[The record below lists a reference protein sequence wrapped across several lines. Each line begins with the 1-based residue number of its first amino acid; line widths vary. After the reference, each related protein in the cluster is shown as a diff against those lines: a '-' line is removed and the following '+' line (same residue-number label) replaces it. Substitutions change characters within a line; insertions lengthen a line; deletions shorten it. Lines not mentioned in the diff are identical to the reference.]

1 MVEGGRPAG
10 PDGQLHRLQVVR
22 VAAVGTHQQVAH
34 LSRALPVEQVRRA
47 LVRTAHKDSLRRP
60 TMASGHRN
68 VRPKITHMRMN
79 IEKTRL
85 ALTIE
90 LWSCG

>member
-47 LVRTAHKDSLRRP
+47 LVRTAHKDSLRRTTRGRRQVTAMP
-60 TMASGHRN
+60 GR
-68 VRPKITHMRMN
+68 KIHIR
-79 IEKTRL
+79 
-85 ALTIE
+85 A
-90 LWSCG
+90 